1 VSTEYRAAL
10 DAAVREYERA
20 IADRAALDT
29 RIAQLRQTIGTLTKL
44 CGLTPTVPLG
54 LTDAVRM
61 VMANATGPV
70 TAPWVRDRL
79 DAVGIDLDRYANALA
94 AIHTVLKRLVEAGE
108 IHAEDAHESTRIVYQ
123 RVPSRLRSAATPA
136 STRPRNP
143 KSRRSSRP

>member
-1 VSTEYRAAL
+1 VSAEYRAAL

-20 IADRAALDT
+20 IADRSALDA
-29 RIAQLRQTIGTLTKL
+29 RIGQLRQTIGTLTKL

-61 VMANATGPV
+61 VMANAPGPV
-70 TAPWVRDRL
+70 TATWVRDRL

-108 IHAEDAHESTRIVYQ
+108 IHAEDADESTRVVYQ
-123 RVPSRLRSAATPA
+123 RINSRPPSPATPA
-136 STRPRNP
+136 GARPKKP
-143 KSRRSSRP
+143 KSRGSRP